1 MTGTINTIV
10 FDMDG
15 TVLDTLDDLT
25 ESVNYVLRQFGF
37 ASRTKDE
44 YRKFFGNGIKYAIRC
59 AVPKEIPE
67 SVIDEM
73 IPVFKE
79 HYDVHCLDRT
89 GPYDGDCIEQNR
101 LCR

>member
-25 ESVNYVLRQFGF
+25 ESVNYVLGKFGF

-44 YRKFFGNGIKYAIRC
+44 YRKFFGNGIKYQRIHFNVC
-59 AVPKEIPE
+59 
-67 SVIDEM
+67 
-73 IPVFKE
+73 
-79 HYDVHCLDRT
+79 RT
-89 GPYDGDCIEQNR
+89 Y
-101 LCR
+101 

>member
-37 ASRTKDE
+37 ASRTKD
-44 YRKFFGNGIKYAIRC
+44 
-59 AVPKEIPE
+59 
-67 SVIDEM
+67 
-73 IPVFKE
+73 
-79 HYDVHCLDRT
+79 
-89 GPYDGDCIEQNR
+89 
-101 LCR
+101 